1 EVLML
6 LLVKKHEHS
15 ECIIHVLLFESL
27 IIYAKN
33 CPHEASETSFN
44 RVRALAST
52 KGSFNNS
59 LWK

>member
-1 EVLML
+1 MQ
-6 LLVKKHEHS
+6 KT
-15 ECIIHVLLFESL
+15 
-27 IIYAKN
+27 A
-33 CPHEASETSFN
+33 PHEASETSFN